1 MDFFC
6 YNKSMNKTDSVNF
19 QHQIDKA
26 VRGLI
31 NFEPE
36 KIILFGS
43 FARGDSH
50 SGSDIDI
57 LVIKKGLKN
66 KSMFQ
71 RRRQLDRFLEFGLP
85 VETVVFT
92 PSEIKERIKQ
102 NDYFLEDALKEGKIL
117 YEKK

>member
-1 MDFFC
+1 V
-6 YNKSMNKTDSVNF
+6 NKTF
-19 QHQIDKA
+19 FKQQIDKA
-26 VRGLI
+26 VSGLL
-31 NFEPE
+31 NFKPD

-43 FARGDSH
+43 IARGDFH

-71 RRRQLDRFLEFGLP
+71 RRRHLDRFLEFGLP
-85 VETVVFT
+85 IETVVFT
-92 PSEIKERIKQ
+92 PDEIKERLLQ
-102 NDYFLEDALKEGKIL
+102 NDYFLEDALKEGKVL